1 MDREVIY
8 SQFILLLSFLALAS
22 AQTEP
27 TVRTK
32 PSDEAAAPPAQK
44 ADPIKAGPTKVDP
57 AKPAAPKPEVGKP
70 ATPAKVESA
79 VERQRNS
86 IARQVEGLKKVN
98 PEAFPITKLPTEETP
113 EPPPPPTQI
122 DPPKQIS
129 CLPMPRGKLEPVI
142 TLAASRAG
150 ISPQLVRAVIS
161 QESSFNPCAVS
172 PKGALGL
179 MQLMPSTARQ
189 LGVSNPF
196 DPSQNIN
203 AGAHFLRQLIDRYGG
218 DLVLALSAYNAGP
231 GTVDR
236 VGKMPAIPET
246 ANYVRRIMGSL
257 GFE

>member
-8 SQFILLLSFLALAS
+8 SQFILLLPFFALAS
-22 AQTEP
+22 AQTVP
-27 TVRTK
+27 AVRTK
-32 PSDEAAAPPAQK
+32 PSVEAVAPPAQK
-44 ADPIKAGPTKVDP
+44 AEPAKAEP
-57 AKPAAPKPEVGKP
+57 AKPAPPKPEAAKP
-70 ATPAKVESA
+70 TPAKVESS

-86 IARQVEGLKKVN
+86 IARQVESLKKVN
-98 PEAFPITKLPTEETP
+98 PEAFPITKLPAEEP
-113 EPPPPPTQI
+113 PVPPPPPSQI
-122 DPPKQIS
+122 DPPNQIS
-129 CLPMPRGKLEPVI
+129 CRPLPRGGLEPVI

-172 PKGALGL
+172 SKGALGL
-179 MQLMPSTARQ
+179 MQLMPGTARQ

-203 AGAHFLRQLIDRYGG
+203 AGAYFLRQLIDRYGG

-236 VGKMPAIPET
+236 AGKMPAIPET